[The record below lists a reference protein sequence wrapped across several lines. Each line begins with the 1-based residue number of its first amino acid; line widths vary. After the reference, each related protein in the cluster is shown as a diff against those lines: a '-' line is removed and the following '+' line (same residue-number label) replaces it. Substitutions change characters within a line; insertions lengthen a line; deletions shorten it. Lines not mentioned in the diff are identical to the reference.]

1 MTDVTVEKKG
11 GVARVAMNRPER
23 RNGMNMA
30 MLAGMID
37 ALEEIASDD
46 SIRVVVVTGNGKD
59 FSVGADLALIAGDES
74 GNDEGEWTSRLWDT
88 YRIPLVLHDMP
99 QVTLAAIDGACAGA
113 AFGIA
118 CAADLRFAS
127 DRALFTTAFLKVGA
141 AGDMSG
147 AWTLPRILGR
157 AKAHELYF
165 LPEKIRAAE
174 ALEIGLV
181 NRVFAAEDFAAEID
195 AITERLAASAPLAL
209 RGIKANFKDA
219 ETLGLA
225 DYVPVESKRHSELMA
240 TADAREAARAF
251 MQKRTPVFEGH

>member
-1 MTDVTVEKKG
+1 MTDVTVEKKD

-46 SIRVVVVTGNGKD
+46 SIRVVVVTGNGND
-59 FSVGADLALIAGDES
+59 FSVGADLALVAGEAS
-74 GNDEGEWTSRLWDT
+74 GNGESEWTARIWDT

-195 AITERLAASAPLAL
+195 AITGRLAGSAPLAL

-219 ETLGLA
+219 ETLGFA

-240 TADAREAARAF
+240 SADAREAASAF
-251 MQKRTPVFEGH
+251 MQKRTPVFEGR

>member
-1 MTDVTVEKKG
+1 MTDVTVEKKD
-11 GVARVAMNRPER
+11 GVARVAMNRPAR

-46 SIRVVVVTGNGKD
+46 SIRVVVVTGNGND
-59 FSVGADLALIAGDES
+59 FSVGADLALVAGEAS
-74 GNDEGEWTSRLWDT
+74 GDGGSEWTARIWDT

-195 AITERLAASAPLAL
+195 AITGRLAGSAPLAL

-219 ETLGLA
+219 ETLGFA

-240 TADAREAARAF
+240 SADAREAASAF
-251 MQKRTPVFEGH
+251 MQKRTPVFEGR

>member
-1 MTDVTVEKKG
+1 MADATVEKKD

-46 SIRVVVVTGNGKD
+46 SIRVVVVTGNGND
-59 FSVGADLALIAGDES
+59 FSVGADLALVAGEDSGDGES
-74 GNDEGEWTSRLWDT
+74 EWTSRIWDT

>member
-1 MTDVTVEKKG
+1 MADLLVEKKDA
-11 GVARVAMNRPER
+11 VARVAMNRPER

-37 ALEEIASDD
+37 ALEEIAGDD
-46 SIRVVVVTGNGKD
+46 SIQVVVVSGSGRD
-59 FSVGADLALIAGDES
+59 FSVGADLALVAGDES
-74 GNDEGEWTSRLWDT
+74 GKGDGEWTSRLWDT

-127 DRALFTTAFLKVGA
+127 ERALFTTAFLKVGA

-165 LPEKIRAAE
+165 LPEKIRAPE

-181 NRVFAAEDFAAEID
+181 SRVFAAESFATEID
-195 AITERLAASAPLAL
+195 AIAQRLAGSAPLAL
-209 RGIKANFKDA
+209 RGIKENFKDA
-219 ETLGLA
+219 ETLGFA
-225 DYVPVESKRHSELMA
+225 DYVPVESKRHSGLMA
-240 TADAREAARAF
+240 SADAREAARAF
-251 MQKRTPVFEGH
+251 LEKRDPVFEGR